1 MKKRQR
7 EIEYLEQIQKID
19 ELVID
24 LQADANRWRNIAF
37 SIGSQSKEERVQSSK
52 RNDSLSPIEMALD
65 AEYEIKRLMIAR
77 QEIINDIKSLP
88 SPECGVLFKKYVLGM
103 DYYDIL
109 DCMSN
114 KKLSYSWATTIHG
127 NGLNLIK
134 KMLDE
139 RSEDES

>member
-1 MKKRQR
+1 VKKRQR

-24 LQADANRWRNIAF
+24 LQADANRWREIAF

-52 RNDSLSPIEMALD
+52 RNDSLTPIEMALD
-65 AEYEIKRLMIAR
+65 AELEIKRLMIER

-88 SPECGVLFKKYVLGM
+88 SPECGILFKKYVLGM

-109 DCMSN
+109 DRMNN
-114 KKLSYSWATTIHG
+114 KKYTYSWATTIHG
-127 NGLNLIK
+127 NGLQLIK
-134 KMLDE
+134 KILDE
-139 RSEDES
+139 RNYNEN